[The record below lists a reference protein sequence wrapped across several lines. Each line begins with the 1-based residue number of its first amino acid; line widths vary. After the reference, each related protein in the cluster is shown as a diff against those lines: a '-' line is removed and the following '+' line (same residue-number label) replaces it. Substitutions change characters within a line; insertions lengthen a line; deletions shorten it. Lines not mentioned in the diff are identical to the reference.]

1 MSDIIDLEA
10 FRQQHGEGG
19 WDGLACSCGE
29 AWFSLGERGA
39 VCMTQAGEITGWA
52 GTLRCVSCGKP
63 A

>member
-29 AWFSLGERGA
+29 A
-39 VCMTQAGEITGWA
+39 
-52 GTLRCVSCGKP
+52 
-63 A
+63 